1 MRGLRQEAARLLG
14 ARSHF
19 GHIAVAALEQEED
32 RASRRSVFRLGHGG
46 AAPWPGERRG
56 ASEAY
61 GGYAEEVVLV
71 LLFLPLLLFNEFP
84 GLVRDIDNESESDG
98 EQRQDVER
106 CSEYGESF
114 HGLLYW

>member
-1 MRGLRQEAARLLG
+1 MG
-14 ARSHF
+14 
-19 GHIAVAALEQEED
+19 
-32 RASRRSVFRLGHGG
+32 
-46 AAPWPGERRG
+46 
-56 ASEAY
+56 
-61 GGYAEEVVLV
+61 LV